1 MLKKSLV
8 IAMAGAMVIAMAG
21 CGSSSDSSA
30 SSAKAESS
38 AASSAA
44 ESSAAES
51 SAAESSAAASSSAAE
66 TSEESFKIG
75 FSDFSLSAEYQ
86 AKLRDKF
93 VEAVADKFGDTAEV
107 IVVDGESDSDTQN
120 SGVDNLIAQGVD
132 AIVLVPFDA
141 EQQIPA
147 VQACVDAGIPCFETC
162 LQTADDGLRTSFIGS
177 DDTTSGEMAME
188 YLAEKLDYEGD
199 IVYLHGPTGQDSEIK
214 RHTGANN
221 VVDAHDGLNVVAE
234 KVCNWDRAEA
244 MDAIDNLLNSGMNI
258 DGIFCENDEMA
269 LGAYAAIQGTDYE
282 GKILITGVD
291 GIGDALTAIKDGS
304 MLCTS
309 FQDALLQATTTAD
322 AVYAYLHGEE
332 VESYYEVPYQLITSD
347 NVDDEYWTK

>member
-1 MLKKSLV
+1 MKKAASLFLAAV
-8 IAMAGAMVIAMAG
+8 LGLSLMG
-21 CGSSSDSSA
+21 CGGSSSSSSTAATADST
-30 SSAKAESS
+30 
-38 AASSAA
+38 AA
-44 ESSAAES
+44 EGGETAEASADGK
-51 SAAESSAAASSSAAE
+51 
-66 TSEESFKIG
+66 TYKIG

-93 VEAVADKFGDTAEV
+93 VEAVADKFGDSAEV

-120 SGVDNLIAQGVD
+120 SGVDNLISQKVD

-147 VQACVDAGIPCFETC
+147 VQACIDAGIPVFETC

-177 DDTTSGEMAME
+177 DDTTSGEMAMQ
-188 YLAEKLDYEGD
+188 YMAEQLNFEGD

-221 VVDAHDGLNVVAE
+221 VVDAHEGLNVVSE

-269 LGAYAAIQGTDYE
+269 LGAYAAIQGTEYE

-291 GIGDALTAIKDGS
+291 GIGDALTAIKDGN

-322 AVYAYLHGEE
+322 AVYAYLNGEE
-332 VESYYEVPYQLITSD
+332 VEDYYEVPYQLITSE

>member
-1 MLKKSLV
+1 MKKLV
-8 IAMAGAMVIAMAG
+8 SVM
-21 CGSSSDSSA
+21 
-30 SSAKAESS
+30 
-38 AASSAA
+38 
-44 ESSAAES
+44 
-51 SAAESSAAASSSAAE
+51 AAAALVAGMAAGTLSVQAE
-66 TSEESFKIG
+66 EESFMIG

-93 VEAVADKFGDTAEV
+93 VEAIEEKFGDSATV

-120 SGVDNLIAQGVD
+120 SGVDNLIAQQVD
-132 AIVLVPFDA
+132 AIVMVPFDA

-147 VQACVDAGIPCFETC
+147 VEACIEAGIPCFEVC
-162 LQTADDGLRTSFIGS
+162 LQTADDGLRTAFIGS

-188 YLAEKLDYEGD
+188 YMAEVLEYAGD

-214 RHTGANN
+214 RHEGANK
-221 VVDAHDGLNVVAE
+221 VIEAHADTMNVVAE

-244 MDAIDNLLNSGMNI
+244 MIAVENLLQSGMNI

-269 LGAYAAIQGTDYE
+269 LGAYAAIQGTEFE

-291 GIGDALTAIKDGS
+291 GIGDALTAIKDGN
-304 MLCTS
+304 MLATS

-322 AVYAYLHGEE
+322 VVYKYLHGEE
-332 VESYYEVPYQLITSD
+332 IENYYEVPYQLINAD

>member
-1 MLKKSLV
+1 MKKAASLFLAA
-8 IAMAGAMVIAMAG
+8 ILGMSLIG
-21 CGSSSDSSA
+21 CGGASESA
-30 SSAKAESS
+30 SSAS
-38 AASSAA
+38 AAA
-44 ESSAAES
+44 ESAGGEAEAS
-51 SAAESSAAASSSAAE
+51 GESKSY
-66 TSEESFKIG
+66 KIG
-75 FSDFSLSAEYQ
+75 LSDFSLSAEYQ

-93 VEAVADKFGDTAEV
+93 VEAVADKFGDSAEV

-120 SGVDNLIAQGVD
+120 SGIDNLIAQKVD
-132 AIVLVPFDA
+132 AIVMVPFDA

-147 VQACVDAGIPCFETC
+147 VQACVDAGIPIFETC
-162 LQTADDGLRTSFIGS
+162 LQTSDDGLRTSFIGS
-177 DDTTSGEMAME
+177 DDTTSGEMAMQ
-188 YLAEKLDYEGD
+188 YMAEQLNFEGD

-221 VVDAHDGLNVVAE
+221 VVDAHEGLNVVAE

-291 GIGDALTAIKDGS
+291 GIGDALTAIKDGN

-322 AVYAYLHGEE
+322 AVYAYLNGEE
-332 VESYYEVPYQLITSD
+332 VKDYYEVPYQLITSE

>member
-1 MLKKSLV
+1 MKKLEALMAVAALGTGLV
-8 IAMAGAMVIAMAG
+8 L
-21 CGSSSDSSA
+21 GSMSVSA
-30 SSAKAESS
+30 Q
-38 AASSAA
+38 
-44 ESSAAES
+44 
-51 SAAESSAAASSSAAE
+51 
-66 TSEESFKIG
+66 EESFKIG

-93 VEAVADKFGDTAEV
+93 VEAVKDKFGDTAEV

-120 SGVDNLIAQGVD
+120 SGVDNLIAQQVD

-147 VQACVDAGIPCFETC
+147 VQACVDAGIPCFEVC
-162 LQTADDGLRTSFIGS
+162 LQTADDGLRTAFIGS
-177 DDTTSGEMAME
+177 DDTTSGEMAMQ
-188 YLAEKLDYEGD
+188 YMAEQLNFEGD

-214 RHTGANN
+214 RHEGANK
-221 VVDAHDGLNVVAE
+221 VVDANDGLKVVSE

-244 MDAIDNLLNSGMNI
+244 MIAVENLLQSGMNI
-258 DGIFCENDEMA
+258 NGIFCENDEMA
-269 LGAYAAIQGTDYE
+269 LGAFAAIQGTDNE

-291 GIGDALTAIKDGS
+291 GIGDALTAIKDGN
-304 MLCTS
+304 MLATS

-322 AVYAYLHGEE
+322 VVYAYLHGEE
-332 VESYYEVPYQLITSD
+332 IESYYEVPYQLITSD

>member
-1 MLKKSLV
+1 MKKAASLFLAA
-8 IAMAGAMVIAMAG
+8 ILGMSLIG
-21 CGSSSDSSA
+21 CGGASESA
-30 SSAKAESS
+30 SSAS
-38 AASSAA
+38 AAA
-44 ESSAAES
+44 ESAGGEAEAS
-51 SAAESSAAASSSAAE
+51 GESKSY
-66 TSEESFKIG
+66 KIG

-93 VEAVADKFGDTAEV
+93 VEAVADKFGDSAEV

-120 SGVDNLIAQGVD
+120 SGIDNLIAQKVD
-132 AIVLVPFDA
+132 AIVMVPFDA

-147 VQACVDAGIPCFETC
+147 VQACVDAGIPIFETC
-162 LQTADDGLRTSFIGS
+162 LQTSDDGLRTSFIGS
-177 DDTTSGEMAME
+177 DDTTSGEMAMQ
-188 YLAEKLDYEGD
+188 YMAEQLNFEGD

-221 VVDAHDGLNVVAE
+221 VVDAHEGLNVVAE

-291 GIGDALTAIKDGS
+291 GIGDALTAIKDGN

-322 AVYAYLHGEE
+322 AVYAYLNGEE
-332 VESYYEVPYQLITSD
+332 VKDYYEVPYQLITSE

>member
-1 MLKKSLV
+1 MKKAASLFLAA
-8 IAMAGAMVIAMAG
+8 ILGMSLIG
-21 CGSSSDSSA
+21 CGGASESA
-30 SSAKAESS
+30 SSAS
-38 AASSAA
+38 AAA
-44 ESSAAES
+44 ESAGGEAEAS
-51 SAAESSAAASSSAAE
+51 GESKSY
-66 TSEESFKIG
+66 KIG

-93 VEAVADKFGDTAEV
+93 VEAVADKFGDSAEV

-120 SGVDNLIAQGVD
+120 SGIDNLIAQKVD
-132 AIVLVPFDA
+132 AIVMVPFDA

-147 VQACVDAGIPCFETC
+147 VQACVDAGIPIFETC
-162 LQTADDGLRTSFIGS
+162 LQTSDDGLRTSFIGS
-177 DDTTSGEMAME
+177 DDTTSGEMAMQ
-188 YLAEKLDYEGD
+188 YMAEQLNFEGD

-221 VVDAHDGLNVVAE
+221 VVDAHEGLNVVAE

-291 GIGDALTAIKDGS
+291 GIGDALTAIKDGN
-304 MLCTS
+304 MLCIS

-322 AVYAYLHGEE
+322 AVYAYLNGEE
-332 VESYYEVPYQLITSD
+332 VKDYYEVPYQLITSE

>member
-1 MLKKSLV
+1 MKMKKLAAIV
-8 IAMAGAMVIAMAG
+8 TTAAVALGLAA
-21 CGSSSDSSA
+21 CGSSA
-30 SSAKAESS
+30 SST
-38 AASSAA
+38 A

-51 SAAESSAAASSSAAE
+51 SVESS
-66 TSEESFKIG
+66 TEESSTEESSTTDSGKTYKIG

-93 VEAVADKFGDTAEV
+93 VASVADLFGDSAEV

-120 SGVDNLIAQGVD
+120 SGIDNLIAQQCD
-132 AIVLVPFDA
+132 AIVIVPFDA

-147 VQACVDAGIPCFETC
+147 VQACIDANIPCFEVC
-162 LQTADDGLRTSFIGS
+162 LQTADDDLRTSFIGS
-177 DDTTSGEMAME
+177 DDTTSGEMAMQ
-188 YLAEKLDYEGD
+188 YMADQLDGKGN

-221 VVDAHDGLNVVAE
+221 VVDQYEDMQVVGE
-234 KVCNWDRAEA
+234 YVCNWDRAEA
-244 MDAIDNLLNSGMNI
+244 MTAIENVLQSGQTV

-269 LGAYAAIQGTDYE
+269 LGAYAAIQGTENE

-291 GIGDALTAIKDGS
+291 GIGDALTAIKDGN

-309 FQDALLQATTTAD
+309 FQDAALQASTTAQALKD
-322 AVYAYLHGEE
+322 YFDGKT
-332 VESYYEVPYQLITSD
+332 VEKYYEVPYQLITAE
-347 NVDDEYWTK
+347 NVDDPYWAE